1 MMKSKL
7 YFLLALLTVT
17 LATAC
22 QQKPAA
28 AADEKAP
35 ITNVS
40 NPETDAEPVTP
51 ALTTIAFD
59 QTDHNFGEI
68 AKGDKAVH
76 RFTFTNT
83 GTEPLVIENVKPSCS
98 CTVGD
103 YTKEP
108 VAPGQKGFVETSMEA
123 KNVGIFK
130 KNATVTMNTDPKN
143 LILSFSGEVVE

>member
-22 QQKPAA
+22 QQKPDAA
-28 AADEKAP
+28 PLNEVPVVGVNNPVAA
-35 ITNVS
+35 
-40 NPETDAEPVTP
+40 PVTSE
-51 ALTTIAFD
+51 LTTIAFEEV
-59 QTDHNFGEI
+59 DHNFGEV

-83 GTEPLVIENVKPSCS
+83 GTAPLTIENVKPSCS

-108 VAPGQKGFVETSMEA
+108 VAPGEKGFVETSMEA

-130 KNATVTMNTDPKN
+130 KTAVVTMNTDPKN
-143 LILSFSGEVVE
+143 LTLSFSGEVVE